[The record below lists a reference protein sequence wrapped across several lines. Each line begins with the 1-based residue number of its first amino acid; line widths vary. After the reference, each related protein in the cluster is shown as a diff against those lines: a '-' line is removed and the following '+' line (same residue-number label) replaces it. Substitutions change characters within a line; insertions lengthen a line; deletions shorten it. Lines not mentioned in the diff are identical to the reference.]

1 MAKEKPEKSKNKN
14 IKEKIKKKVDKFD
27 KKDYFSTFEVVIIV
41 LIAILFGFII
51 GNIISFTKDKTITL
65 KVPAELEE
73 LIDTY
78 NNIVDNYYEK
88 DLDKKKLVDAGI
100 KGLVDY
106 LDDPFSLYMN
116 EETSEDFNETVNG
129 SYIGIGA
136 TVAISEQKAIVASIF
151 ENSPADKAGMK
162 VNDQLIKVAGK
173 NIEDKNLSDI
183 SKLIKGKKGTKL
195 KVVILRD
202 GEEKELTITRG
213 KVELPSVSSEIIE
226 ESEKNIGYIK
236 IDTFAANTY
245 KQFKKE
251 LKEIE
256 DKKISYLI
264 IDVRNN
270 LGGHLSQVSKIMS
283 MFLKKGKVIYRLE
296 EKNKKTV
303 YKDKTSEKREY
314 PVIIL
319 SNNSSASASELL
331 IAAFKESYSNAT
343 VIGTKTYGKGT
354 VQKAYELSSGASIK
368 YTTEKWLTPKGH
380 WINEK
385 GIKPDIKVEESE
397 EYKENQIREND
408 NQLQAAINHIT
419 GKEE

>member
-1 MAKEKPEKSKNKN
+1 MTELKKDKKKKN
-14 IKEKIKKKVDKFD
+14 IKEKIKNKVDKFD

-51 GNIISFTKDKTITL
+51 GNVISFTKDRTITA
-65 KVPAELEE
+65 KIPAELEE
-73 LIDTY
+73 FIDTY

-88 DLDKKKLVDAGI
+88 KINKKELVDSGI
-100 KGLVDY
+100 KGLIDY

-116 EETSEDFNETVNG
+116 EETAEDFNETVNG
-129 SYIGIGA
+129 YYIGIGA
-136 TVAISEQKAIVASIF
+136 SISITDGKVIVVSMYD
-151 ENSPADKAGMK
+151 NSPASNAGIK
-162 VNDQLIKVAGK
+162 EKDQIIKIAGK
-173 NIEDKNLSDI
+173 NVENKSLSQI
-183 SKLIKGKKGTKL
+183 SKIIKGKKGSKL
-195 KVVILRD
+195 KVTVLRD
-202 GEEKELTITRG
+202 GEEKELTIIRG
-213 KVELPSVSSEIIE
+213 KVEIPSVSSELIE
-226 ESEKNIGYIK
+226 NNNKIGYIK

-283 MFLKKGKVIYRLE
+283 MFLEKDKVIYKLE
-296 EKNKKTV
+296 EKKKKTTF
-303 YKDKTSEKREY
+303 KDKTSEHREY
-314 PVIIL
+314 PVIVL
-319 SNNSSASASELL
+319 SNNASASASELL
-331 IAAFKESYSNAT
+331 IAVFKESYPKAT
-343 VIGTKTYGKGT
+343 IIGTKTYGKGT

-385 GIKPDIKVEESE
+385 GITPNIKVEESN
-397 EYKENQIREND
+397 EYKENATREND
-408 NQLQAAINHIT
+408 NQLQAALNYIEK
-419 GKEE
+419 GE